1 MMRSGRAPSA
11 LAARVKSRALSDSV
25 SAGHRRPAGQR
36 HDEDDAIERKGLGL
50 GDLDRHADL
59 ARVDGRQD
67 DQERQHGQRDHAV
80 SDAHQHGIEPAAE
93 IARHDADQRA
103 DDRREQRTRDADQQ
117 RHAAAVEQA
126 LEEIAAEIVGAQPV
140 RPARRQQHVEG
151 HGIGVVGRDE
161 RPDHRQQRENRQ
173 HDRADEGLLIA
184 PQDRAQLRPAGAAPG
199 RDSNV
204 AEDRLAHLS

>member
-1 MMRSGRAPSA
+1 
-11 LAARVKSRALSDSV
+11 VV
-25 SAGHRRPAGQR
+25 
-36 HDEDDAIERKGLGL
+36 
-50 GDLDRHADL
+50 
-59 ARVDGRQD
+59 
-67 DQERQHGQRDHAV
+67 
-80 SDAHQHGIEPAAE
+80 EPAAE
-93 IARHDADQRA
+93 IAREHAERDAGGEREDDGGDAD
-103 DDRREQRTRDADQQ
+103 EQRYLRSHDDPA
-117 RHAAAVEQA
+117 
-126 LEEIAAEIVGAQPV
+126 EEVAAEIVGAQPV